1 MLMAGVVLLGCGDD
15 PTEPEPLPIQI
26 TVDMRDNTFQPR
38 TDTIAVGGTV
48 TWRNV
53 GNNSHTSSADAGT
66 WTSGSVTSGNTY
78 ARQFGQAGSFPYFC
92 EFHGS
97 AGGNGMAGTIVVQ
110 AQ

>member
-1 MLMAGVVLLGCGDD
+1 
-15 PTEPEPLPIQI
+15 
-26 TVDMRDNTFQPR
+26 
-38 TDTIAVGGTV
+38 
-48 TWRNV
+48 
-53 GNNSHTSSADAGT
+53 
-66 WTSGSVTSGNTY
+66 VTSGNTY